1 MQLPRAMRA
10 SWSDPYISNTVLIGI
25 ILLVTLVVIALRFFW
40 IAAMLR
46 VARDTI
52 TGQRRKM
59 TPERWRSAAVMTF
72 GGPKGTITLSLMFT
86 IPYYIAGG
94 APFPMRDE
102 LIFIASGVI
111 IVTLLLANF
120 LLPLLAPNRGKD
132 PSAEIIPVTIDVLRA
147 TVEELTGRITPEN
160 RRAILMV
167 IDQYTK
173 RIGRLQQRIGDT
185 DPQGF
190 EQLQIE
196 ALHWEKEFVR
206 DRLADTKAHPAADT
220 ATQELNVETCERMLD
235 QIMNTLRHTS
245 TDPTSGHAVSQIRGR
260 VRMFQRQMSNYAK
273 RTVSKIRH
281 TTPLVSE
288 DQIFARTR
296 ELQVEAIHHVIGRL
310 IDEMGQDTY
319 NTEHCS
325 ALLLDYRRAEASLQ
339 ARPDHERQLGNH
351 HAGRGV
357 KARELRYRTRYDSGH
372 VRSRRHQP
380 SPSPLPE
387 AQHLR
392 YAGRCRFRHLVSL
405 APFSEGSQ
413 VGDCYFRMILFSMC
427 SSACSAHFAHWENSL

>member
-1 MQLPRAMRA
+1 
-10 SWSDPYISNTVLIGI
+10 
-25 ILLVTLVVIALRFFW
+25 
-40 IAAMLR
+40 
-46 VARDTI
+46 
-52 TGQRRKM
+52 
-59 TPERWRSAAVMTF
+59 
-72 GGPKGTITLSLMFT
+72 
-86 IPYYIAGG
+86 
-94 APFPMRDE
+94 
-102 LIFIASGVI
+102 
-111 IVTLLLANF
+111 
-120 LLPLLAPNRGKD
+120 
-132 PSAEIIPVTIDVLRA
+132 
-147 TVEELTGRITPEN
+147 
-160 RRAILMV
+160 
-167 IDQYTK
+167 
-173 RIGRLQQRIGDT
+173 
-185 DPQGF
+185 
-190 EQLQIE
+190 
-196 ALHWEKEFVR
+196 
-206 DRLADTKAHPAADT
+206 
-220 ATQELNVETCERMLD
+220 MLD

-339 ARPDHERQLGNH
+339 ARPTMSGTTETITQVED
-351 HAGRGV
+351 V
-357 KARELRYRTRYDSGH
+357 KRESYGYRTRYDSGH

-392 YAGRCRFRHLVSL
+392 YASGR
-405 APFSEGSQ
+405 
-413 VGDCYFRMILFSMC
+413 
-427 SSACSAHFAHWENSL
+427 